1 MPIFTTHDK
10 QGRKS
15 VNFSYISG
23 MPAPWCE
30 GAPANLTIDAE
41 NNRLIITSRLY
52 DWQPVSLPF
61 KRIYNVEL
69 FSENETVEKSKSVIK
84 RGIAGA
90 LIAGP
95 VGAVVG
101 GMSGIG
107 SKTKTQTRRGLAIDF
122 ITKNGDR
129 SLIFEIVGATYDADG
144 FAAEL
149 LACVRQQR
157 AKSSE
162 TPKAQPPKRDMTIP
176 RKFGGAP
183 RAYLYHVKINLL
195 DNSVLDK
202 MANDRSWELVP
213 EISGE
218 KILLKNRGSVLGEL
232 VERTDMLRDW
242 IQRGDP
248 YMIIF
253 EKADETSNCTVVLA
267 FYKDKRKYWSYREQS
282 VVSLARYAGEDAQTA
297 ILLCENGDELEIEE
311 DENGK
316 ICVCNYG
323 ETIGCL
329 PEKYAQRYLEED
341 ASGVFFEAAELND
354 SDKYIPSVR
363 IYW

>member
-23 MPAPWCE
+23 MPDPWRE

-122 ITKNGDR
+122 VTANGDR
-129 SLIFEIVGATYDADG
+129 SLIFETVGATYDAEG

-149 LACVRQQR
+149 LACVRKHVNQ
-157 AKSSE
+157 AKPIE
-162 TPKAQPPKRDMTIP
+162 YDVIIP
-176 RKFGGAP
+176 REMRGVP
-183 RAYLYHVKINLL
+183 LAYKYSVKVNITSR
-195 DNSVLDK
+195 SVLEK
-202 MANDRSWELVP
+202 MDADGSWELIAEQANDV
-213 EISGE
+213 
-218 KILLKNRGSVLGEL
+218 ILLSNRGNTLGTLMER
-232 VERTDMLRDW
+232 VEMMSDWLR
-242 IQRGDP
+242 RGDP
-248 YMIIF
+248 YKMVL
-253 EKADETSNCTVVLA
+253 EAADESCICTALLC
-267 FYKDKRKYWSYREQS
+267 FYREK
-282 VVSLARYAGEDAQTA
+282 R
-297 ILLCENGDELEIEE
+297 ENND
-311 DENGK
+311 
-316 ICVCNYG
+316 
-323 ETIGCL
+323 
-329 PEKYAQRYLEED
+329 
-341 ASGVFFEAAELND
+341 LNV
-354 SDKYIPSVR
+354 IFPL
-363 IYW
+363 

>member
-23 MPAPWCE
+23 MPDPWRE
-30 GAPANLTIDAE
+30 GAPANLTIDVG
-41 NNRLIITSRLY
+41 NSRLIITSRLY

-61 KRIYNVEL
+61 RRIYKVEL

-144 FAAEL
+144 FTAEL
-149 LACVRQQR
+149 LACVKKYANRFDP
-157 AKSSE
+157 AE
-162 TPKAQPPKRDMTIP
+162 HDVIIP
-176 RKFGGAP
+176 REVEGVPLAYKYSVKAGITN
-183 RAYLYHVKINLL
+183 RAVLKKMDADGSWYLTAEQSS
-195 DNSVLDK
+195 D
-202 MANDRSWELVP
+202 
-213 EISGE
+213 G
-218 KILLKNRGSVLGEL
+218 ILLLNRGEIFGTLM
-232 VERTDMLRDW
+232 ERIEMMSDWLR
-242 IQRGDP
+242 RGDP
-248 YMIIF
+248 YKMVLEAANESNICTVLLCFYREKRENDDFDIIF
-253 EKADETSNCTVVLA
+253 
-267 FYKDKRKYWSYREQS
+267 
-282 VVSLARYAGEDAQTA
+282 SL
-297 ILLCENGDELEIEE
+297 
-311 DENGK
+311 
-316 ICVCNYG
+316 
-323 ETIGCL
+323 
-329 PEKYAQRYLEED
+329 
-341 ASGVFFEAAELND
+341 
-354 SDKYIPSVR
+354 
-363 IYW
+363 

>member
-23 MPAPWCE
+23 MPDPWRE

-122 ITKNGDR
+122 VTANGDR
-129 SLIFEIVGATYDADG
+129 SLIFETVGATYDAEG
-144 FAAEL
+144 FAVEL
-149 LACVRQQR
+149 LACVRKYVNR
-157 AKSSE
+157 AKPIE
-162 TPKAQPPKRDMTIP
+162 YDVIIP
-176 RKFGGAP
+176 REMRGVP
-183 RAYLYHVKINLL
+183 LAYKYSVKVNITSR
-195 DNSVLDK
+195 SVLEK
-202 MANDRSWELVP
+202 MDADGSWELIAEQANDV
-213 EISGE
+213 
-218 KILLKNRGSVLGEL
+218 ILLSNRGNTLGTLMER
-232 VERTDMLRDW
+232 VEMMSDWLR
-242 IQRGDP
+242 RGDP
-248 YMIIF
+248 YKMVL
-253 EKADETSNCTVVLA
+253 EAADESCICTALLC
-267 FYKDKRKYWSYREQS
+267 FYREK
-282 VVSLARYAGEDAQTA
+282 R
-297 ILLCENGDELEIEE
+297 ENND
-311 DENGK
+311 
-316 ICVCNYG
+316 
-323 ETIGCL
+323 
-329 PEKYAQRYLEED
+329 
-341 ASGVFFEAAELND
+341 LNV
-354 SDKYIPSVR
+354 IFPL
-363 IYW
+363 